1 MFNKIIIGLIC
12 IFVLIGCNCEYCEYE
27 EHEKTVNTDNRYT
40 SKSFREGKRVIGI
53 ANLKATL
60 IYAEQIEGSAA
71 PKYNCVYY
79 IPNGN
84 GSVAFNILSYM
95 PCKEYLD

>member
-12 IFVLIGCNCEYCEYE
+12 IFVLIGCNCEYE

-40 SKSFREGKRVIGI
+40 SKSLREGSRSAFGI
-53 ANLKATL
+53 TITKAIL
-60 IYAEQIEGSAA
+60 IYAEQIEGSAS

-84 GSVAFNILSYM
+84 GSVAFNILSYT
-95 PCKEYLD
+95 PCKEYLE